1 MRPLSSPPCGRPSY
15 VLCVALL
22 ALAGCGGGDDAAAG
36 SASTA
41 ASTPSAAGITCK
53 KVAAPEPKGAQH
65 LSKPTAT
72 LPAGKRYD
80 VDLQTN
86 CGTITIRLATGRAPK
101 TSASFADLVKRGFY
115 DGLTFHRVVHDFVIQ
130 GGDPLGTGLGGPGYT
145 VVEKP
150 PADTAYTTGVVAMAK
165 TEADPSGASG
175 SQFFIV
181 TAPDAGL
188 PPDYAVA
195 GGVVRGHGRRA
206 AHRQAPGRRAGPP
219 DLARRHREGDA
230 QNRVSRGSA
239 GSRQSGSSWRASLT
253 ASPTARMPVCSSGA
267 QSSSSPAG
275 VGAAVQPRVLGL
287 GREHHRHAV
296 VDVGELLGGRR
307 W

>member
-1 MRPLSSPPCGRPSY
+1 VRPTLY
-15 VLCVALL
+15 VLCIALL
-22 ALAGCGGGDDAAAG
+22 ALAGCGGGNGAGAG

-41 ASTPSAAGITCK
+41 ASTPSSAGITCK

-101 TSASFADLVKRGFY
+101 TSASVANLVKRGFY
-115 DGLTFHRVVHDFVIQ
+115 DGLTFHRVVHGFVIQ

-150 PADTAYTTGVVAMAK
+150 PPDTAYTAGIVAMAK

-188 PPDYAVA
+188 PPDYALL
-195 GGVVRGHGRRA
+195 GHVTKGLDTARA
-206 AHRQAPGRRAGPP
+206 IEKVPA
-219 DLARRHREGDA
+219 DA
-230 QNRVSRGSA
+230 QGTPS
-239 GSRQSGSSWRASLT
+239 T
-253 ASPTARMPVCSSGA
+253 PVVIEQATLRTG
-267 QSSSSPAG
+267 
-275 VGAAVQPRVLGL
+275 
-287 GREHHRHAV
+287 
-296 VDVGELLGGRR
+296 
-307 W
+307 